1 MVQMWVVIGL
11 IVSAVAV
18 SALGAAF
25 SILGL
30 GKLFAGAV
38 ISVSLMAGALELAK
52 FTIAAYLHQAWNQVN
67 ILARVYMVSAIA
79 ILSIITS
86 MGIFGFLSG
95 AYQESS
101 ALLQVENI
109 KIGSLKD
116 EKNRIDQEIQRIN
129 RIVEEIPDSRITKKL
144 KTRQEIEPM
153 IQDLKKKQETVIDQI
168 TAADLVILDVTKK
181 VGPLIYIGKLFGAD
195 VDNVVK
201 YLILAFV
208 FVFDPLAICLVLAV
222 SHSMAHRK
230 SPRATDALAG
240 PQVVPFGGFR
250 SPATQDADVYPLAS
264 GDASPSAGPPSSP
277 PGNSSQAS
285 GQTSQMPGHSVQKP
299 VVKMK
304 FVKDPKGGST

>member
-1 MVQMWVVIGL
+1 MWVVIGL

-38 ISVSLMAGALELAK
+38 ISISLMAGALELAK
-52 FTIAAYLHQAWNQVN
+52 FTIAAYLHQAWKQVN
-67 ILARVYMVSAIA
+67 VVARVYMVSAIA
-79 ILSIITS
+79 ISSLITS

-116 EKNRIDQEIQRIN
+116 EKSRIDQEIQRIN

-144 KTRQEIEPM
+144 KTRQEVEPM
-153 IQDLKKKQETVIDQI
+153 ILDLKKKQEKVIDQI
-168 TAADLVILDVTKK
+168 TAAELVILDVTKK

-195 VDNVVK
+195 VDSVVK

-222 SHSMAHRK
+222 SQSMAQRK
-230 SPRATDALAG
+230 NPRATDSATG
-240 PQVVPFGGFR
+240 PQVVPIVGVR
-250 SPATQDADVYPLAS
+250 SPANQDAHVYPLAS
-264 GDASPSAGPPSSP
+264 GDANLSGAPPSSKS
-277 PGNSSQAS
+277 GNPSQPSGQPSQA
-285 GQTSQMPGHSVQKP
+285 PGHSVQKP

-304 FVKDPKGGST
+304 FVKDPSSGST